1 MSIGRLHSLYMLSI
15 STNYTGQ
22 CFASFSNPGDSSLAN
37 EHLVD
42 ILEAAIWSL
51 VETNVG
57 FFCACVPTL
66 KPLLVKLSPNL
77 IAEKVHLPKR
87 RRGNGYTARILAPEI
102 ALSSRLQSHRAY
114 AQFDVEGQMTQVVE
128 PGRVKVTTLVVQDVE
143 TDIETSEGSAKSW
156 E

>member
-1 MSIGRLHSLYMLSI
+1 MFFPLEIQDLLTNI
-15 STNYTGQ
+15 S
-22 CFASFSNPGDSSLAN
+22 A
-37 EHLVD
+37 D

-77 IAEKVHLPKR
+77 IAEKVHLPTR
-87 RRGNGYTARILAPEI
+87 RRGNGYTARMLGPEI

-114 AQFDVEGQMTQVVE
+114 AQFDVEGQLTQVVK
-128 PGRVKVTTLVVQDVE
+128 PGKVKVTTLVVQDVE
-143 TDIETSEGSAKSW
+143 TDIEDSEGSAK
-156 E
+156 ELGLA